1 MTYAGAPQYFS
12 IAWTTSSRVAVLLFK
27 PKTAKSE
34 ILCQLSE
41 RGPMLMLFTR
51 QSASS
56 SSCRL
61 VQHLVQ
67 KKQVFNSIDAYISGS
82 IDEGLFHITGK
93 PAPGV
98 TLEAAETAVWQ
109 ELKALTEESVD
120 EDELEKVKN
129 RYESEQIFN
138 NLNYLNVATNLAYF
152 ELTGKAEDI
161 NNEVNKYRSVTAGQ
175 IKEAAQKTFVRENCS
190 TLYYKSNLPT

>member
-56 SSCRL
+56 IE
-61 VQHLVQ
+61 QIENQ
-67 KKQVFNSIDAYISGS
+67 PPASG
-82 IDEGLFHITGK
+82 IFPCPAAGFGLFCFIL
-93 PAPGV
+93 PG
-98 TLEAAETAVWQ
+98 
-109 ELKALTEESVD
+109 
-120 EDELEKVKN
+120 
-129 RYESEQIFN
+129 
-138 NLNYLNVATNLAYF
+138 
-152 ELTGKAEDI
+152 
-161 NNEVNKYRSVTAGQ
+161 
-175 IKEAAQKTFVRENCS
+175 
-190 TLYYKSNLPT
+190 

>member
-56 SSCRL
+56 SSCAVGLNSVASIHSPFPL
-61 VQHLVQ
+61 VKVTAQNSFSPVGGILV
-67 KKQVFNSIDAYISGS
+67 
-82 IDEGLFHITGK
+82 
-93 PAPGV
+93 
-98 TLEAAETAVWQ
+98 
-109 ELKALTEESVD
+109 LTEP
-120 EDELEKVKN
+120 L
-129 RYESEQIFN
+129 
-138 NLNYLNVATNLAYF
+138 L
-152 ELTGKAEDI
+152 
-161 NNEVNKYRSVTAGQ
+161 
-175 IKEAAQKTFVRENCS
+175 
-190 TLYYKSNLPT
+190 